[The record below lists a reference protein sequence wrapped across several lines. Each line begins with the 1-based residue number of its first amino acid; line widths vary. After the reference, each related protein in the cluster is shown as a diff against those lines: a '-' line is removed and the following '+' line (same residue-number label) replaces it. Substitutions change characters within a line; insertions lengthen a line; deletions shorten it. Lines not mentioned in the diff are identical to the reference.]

1 MTPLESAILGI
12 LAVLLTGRIGC
23 KSIGDEVMRT
33 ICCAA
38 TVTAYWI
45 LLVIAAKLII
55 AWLIA
60 DIFG

>member
-12 LAVLLTGRIGC
+12 LAVLLTGHLGV
-23 KSIGDEVMRT
+23 KSIGDETMRM

-45 LLVIAAKLII
+45 LVVIAGKLII
-55 AWLIA
+55 AWLIT